1 MSYSPKVDFIT
12 VHWYAPPNS
21 VNFLAMIDAV
31 YAKYQLPIWI
41 TEFAVADW
49 NAKYPG
55 GYDLALVKTF
65 MKEACAGLDSRD
77 FVEKYTWKSRT
88 NDDLKMGTSTIWN
101 DDGSLTEL
109 GQIYST
115 EI

>member
-1 MSYSPKVDFIT
+1 
-12 VHWYAPPNS
+12 
-21 VNFLAMIDAV
+21 
-31 YAKYQLPIWI
+31 
-41 TEFAVADW
+41 
-49 NAKYPG
+49 
-55 GYDLALVKTF
+55 